1 MRRLLKWIARIL
13 GLIVL
18 ALLAFGLVFAVSGWS
33 AFGKA
38 PSGERLVRMEKSAHY
53 EDGLFV
59 NIRDQWID
67 WDAMLD
73 RLTSGP
79 ATPEQN
85 PSGRVP
91 TAHPDK
97 AKLAALPTGGLRVTW
112 FGHSTSLVEVDG
124 VRVLTD
130 PIWSERASPVQWA
143 GPARWSAPLIPIA
156 DLPPIDAV
164 VISHDHYDHL
174 DMASVQALAKASPK
188 TRFIA
193 PLGVGAH
200 LEYWGI
206 APDRISEVEWW
217 DEIPITGVSGESVTI
232 VSTPARHATG
242 RLQPSSN
249 KTFWSGYAMVGS
261 KHRAWYSGDTGYL
274 PEFAEIGKRLAPF
287 DVTLIESGQYN
298 PAWPDNHLGPEEA
311 VRTHKLVGG
320 KVMMRSIG
328 PCSISRRIAGLSLPS
343 ARWRRPNARMSR
355 SPSLVRDKASILV
368 GPCQPKN
375 GGLLKIG
382 RPARSLRNCRHGM
395 AIPSCVSKHLLV
407 LRQPSK
413 LFFNPVYARHG
424 PACHC
429 GAPWRQRRHDPS
441 QR

>member
-1 MRRLLKWIARIL
+1 MRRLLKWVARIL
-13 GLIVL
+13 GLVVL

-38 PSGERLVRMEKSAHY
+38 PSGDRLVRMEKSAHY

-67 WDAMLD
+67 WDTMLD
-73 RLTSGP
+73 RLTSAP

-85 PSGRVP
+85 PSGPVP

-97 AKLAALPTGGLRVTW
+97 AKLAALPTSGLRVTW

-217 DEIPITGVSGESVTI
+217 DEIPITGVSGESITI

-249 KTFWSGYAMVGS
+249 KTFWSGYAMVGP

-320 KVMMRSIG
+320 KVMMPVHWALFNLAPHSWIEPAERTVAAAQ
-328 PCSISRRIAGLSLPS
+328 CQDVTLTLP
-343 ARWRRPNARMSR
+343 RPGQSVDFGGALPIQKWWPAQNWQTGKQ
-355 SPSLVRDKASILV
+355 SPQLPTRD
-368 GPCQPKN
+368 GDPK
-375 GGLLKIG
+375 
-382 RPARSLRNCRHGM
+382 LR
-395 AIPSCVSKHLLV
+395 
-407 LRQPSK
+407 
-413 LFFNPVYARHG
+413 FET
-424 PACHC
+424 PACVTS
-429 GAPWRQRRHDPS
+429 AE
-441 QR
+441 